1 MTTRAPWS
9 LFVAIGLLCLV
20 GTASAQ
26 DTTSQPWLH
35 VQISSSGHDDSDGG
49 HDHDGDGGHD
59 HNGDDYGHGG
69 DEGRHD
75 DDGHDDHGH
84 GDSDHGD
91 GDGHR
96 EDGDDDGDR
105 DRDVRH
111 DEGEDDGDDH
121 GREEAGFDLNI
132 NLPLSA
138 VEPLVNLVPHRVLS
152 DGQFALAGHEVPL
165 NISAMRDLWRAI
177 AAVGDTEFL
186 TVDAGDETIR
196 VARVGDEIRVQVKE
210 CDEDG
215 VETVDI
221 RLPVVV
227 VDALLSGN
235 GETLNVGAAV
245 ERLADLRGDIVR
257 VTGADHQVRVWID
270 EVAQPGK

>member
-1 MTTRAPWS
+1 MPTRAFWTLLVVAG
-9 LFVAIGLLCLV
+9 LFLFPGA
-20 GTASAQ
+20 AAAQ

-35 VQISSSGHDDSDGG
+35 VQISSSGHDDCDGG
-49 HDHDGDGGHD
+49 HDDNDGDH
-59 HNGDDYGHGG
+59 GDGA
-69 DEGRHD
+69 GRHD
-75 DDGHDDHGH
+75 DDDHGH
-84 GDSDHGD
+84 GDGD

-96 EDGDDDGDR
+96 EDGDDDGHR
-105 DRDVRH
+105 DRDGRH
-111 DEGEDDGDDH
+111 DDGEYDNGDDH
-121 GREEAGFDLNI
+121 GREGADFDLAI

-152 DGQFALAGHEVPL
+152 DGQFALAGHDVPIK
-165 NISAMRDLWRAI
+165 ISAIRDLWRAI
-177 AAVGDTEFL
+177 ATVGDTEFL
-186 TVDAGDETIR
+186 TVDAGDETVRI
-196 VARVGDEIRVQVKE
+196 ARAADEIRVQVE
-210 CDEDG
+210 ERDDDG

-270 EVAQPGK
+270 EVAHPGQ

>member
-1 MTTRAPWS
+1 MTTRALWS
-9 LFVAIGLLCLV
+9 VLVAIGLLCLV

-35 VQISSSGHDDSDGG
+35 VQISSSGHDD
-49 HDHDGDGGHD
+49 GDGGRDHD
-59 HNGDDYGHGG
+59 GDDYGHGG

-75 DDGHDDHGH
+75 DDGDDDHGP
-84 GDSDHGD
+84 GDGDHGD

-96 EDGDDDGDR
+96 EGDDDGDG
-105 DRDVRH
+105 DRDGGH

-152 DGQFALAGHEVPL
+152 DGQLGLAGREVPI
-165 NISAMRDLWRAI
+165 NINAMRDLWRAI

-186 TVDAGDETIR
+186 TVDAGDETVRI
-196 VARVGDEIRVQVKE
+196 ARAGDEIRVQVE
-210 CDEDG
+210 ERDDDG

-270 EVAQPGK
+270 EVAQPGE

>member
-1 MTTRAPWS
+1 MATRALWS
-9 LFVAIGLLCLV
+9 LLVAIGLLCLV

-35 VQISSSGHDDSDGG
+35 VQISSSGHDD
-49 HDHDGDGGHD
+49 GDGGRDHD
-59 HNGDDYGHGG
+59 GDDYGHGG

-75 DDGHDDHGH
+75 DDDDGDDDHGH
-84 GDSDHGD
+84 GDGDHGD

-96 EDGDDDGDR
+96 EGDDDGDG
-105 DRDVRH
+105 DRDGGH

-152 DGQFALAGHEVPL
+152 DGQLGLAGREVPI
-165 NISAMRDLWRAI
+165 NINAMRDLWRAI

-186 TVDAGDETIR
+186 TVDAGAETVRI
-196 VARVGDEIRVQVKE
+196 ARAGAEIRVQVE
-210 CDEDG
+210 EREDDG

-227 VDALLSGN
+227 IDALLSGN

-270 EVAQPGK
+270 EVAQPGE

>member
-1 MTTRAPWS
+1 MPTRAFWS
-9 LFVAIGLLCLV
+9 LLVVAGLFLFA
-20 GTASAQ
+20 GTAAAQ
-26 DTTSQPWLH
+26 DATSQPWLH
-35 VQISSSGHDDSDGG
+35 VQISSSGHDDNDGG
-49 HDHDGDGGHD
+49 HDHDGNGGHD
-59 HNGDDYGHGG
+59 DDGDDHGHGDG
-69 DEGRHD
+69 DGRHD
-75 DDGHDDHGH
+75 DDGDDQGP
-84 GDSDHGD
+84 GDG

-105 DRDVRH
+105 DRDGRH
-111 DEGEDDGDDH
+111 GDGEDDAGDDH
-121 GREEAGFDLNI
+121 GREEDFDLAI

-138 VEPLVNLVPHRVLS
+138 VEPLVNLVPRRVLS
-152 DGQFALAGHEVPL
+152 DGQLALAGLEVPI

-186 TVDAGDETIR
+186 TVDAGDETVRI
-196 VARVGDEIRVQVKE
+196 ARAGDEIRVQVE
-210 CDEDG
+210 ERDDDG

-270 EVAQPGK
+270 EVAHPGQ

>member
-1 MTTRAPWS
+1 MPTRAFWS
-9 LFVAIGLLCLV
+9 LLVVAGLFLFA
-20 GTASAQ
+20 GTAAAQ

-49 HDHDGDGGHD
+49 HGDHDGNGGHD
-59 HNGDDYGHGG
+59 DGDDG
-69 DEGRHD
+69 
-75 DDGHDDHGH
+75 
-84 GDSDHGD
+84 DHGD
-91 GDGHR
+91 GDGRHDDDDHGHGAGDGDGQC
-96 EDGDDDGDR
+96 EDGDDDGHR
-105 DRDVRH
+105 DRDGRH
-111 DEGEDDGDDH
+111 DDGEDDNGDDH
-121 GREEAGFDLNI
+121 GREEADFDLAI

-138 VEPLVNLVPHRVLS
+138 VEPLVNLIPHRVLS
-152 DGQFALAGHEVPL
+152 DGQLALAGHDVPI

-186 TVDAGDETIR
+186 TVDAGDETVRI
-196 VARVGDEIRVQVKE
+196 ARAGDEIRVQVE
-210 CDEDG
+210 ERDDDG

-257 VTGADHQVRVWID
+257 VTGANHQVRVWID
-270 EVAQPGK
+270 EVAHPGQ